1 MLAQVRFFYYNI
13 IQTMKQ
19 SEVAGMKTGPKPW
32 ITIHMA
38 HTAELANS
46 AKELLE
52 SEGFLVNLRPLA
64 HNIAQGESC
73 YEIMVLK
80 SEATE
85 ARELLLE
92 RGF

>member
-1 MLAQVRFFYYNI
+1 
-13 IQTMKQ
+13 
-19 SEVAGMKTGPKPW
+19 MKTAVKPW

-38 HTAELANS
+38 HTEELANS
-46 AKELLE
+46 ARELLE

-64 HNIAQGESC
+64 RSVSQGENC
-73 YEIMVLK
+73 FEIMVLK
-80 SEATE
+80 SEAAE

>member
-1 MLAQVRFFYYNI
+1 
-13 IQTMKQ
+13 
-19 SEVAGMKTGPKPW
+19 MKTAARPW

-38 HTAELANS
+38 HTAELASS

-64 HNIAQGESC
+64 HSVSQGENC
-73 YEIMVLK
+73 FEIMVLK
-80 SEATE
+80 SEAAE

>member
-1 MLAQVRFFYYNI
+1 MR
-13 IQTMKQ
+13 
-19 SEVAGMKTGPKPW
+19 TGPKPW

-46 AKELLE
+46 AKDLLE

-64 HNIAQGESC
+64 HSIAQGDNC

-80 SEATE
+80 SEASE
-85 ARELLLE
+85 ARELLME